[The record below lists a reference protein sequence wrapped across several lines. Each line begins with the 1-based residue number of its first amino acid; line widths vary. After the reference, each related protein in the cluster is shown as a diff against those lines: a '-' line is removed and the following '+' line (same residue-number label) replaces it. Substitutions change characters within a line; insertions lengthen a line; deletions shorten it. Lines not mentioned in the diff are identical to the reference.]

1 MFDAVLKE
9 IFGEEP
15 YNGEDALKI
24 LNYCY
29 LNPKW
34 RNLVAKRGGTYR
46 DNVMLA
52 LSRAVEEIY
61 QVPFETFMGRSRR
74 RNIADVRDMAI
85 YLYHKET
92 GQTACAMGR
101 IFSKNH
107 STILHIYKQVEALR
121 RSSRQFRADFAN
133 LEKKFTNYLCEI

>member
-1 MFDAVLKE
+1 MFDDVLGD
-9 IFGEEP
+9 IFGEKP
-15 YNGEDALKI
+15 YDKEEALKI

-34 RNLVAKRGGTYR
+34 RNLVAKRSGTYK

-61 QVPFETFMGRSRR
+61 QMPFETFMSRTRR
-74 RNIADVRDMAI
+74 RSIADVREMAI

-92 GQTACAMGR
+92 GLTACAMGR
-101 IFSKNH
+101 IFAKNH
-107 STILHIYKQVEALR
+107 STILYIYKQVEALR
-121 RSSRQFRADFAN
+121 RSSKQFRTDFAN
-133 LEKKFTNYLCEI
+133 LEQKFTKYLCEM